1 MRGASQPEGG
11 DGIMQADEA
20 GAGSAGFGTGAGEPS
35 AGRARPGARPGAG
48 GARPGSGGADPSYLI
63 RRVRQLEE
71 QLRRRTQELG
81 MLRLQL
87 AVLSTV
93 DPVTGLL
100 NRNGVGDAL
109 EIALERLH
117 RLEEPFAAIGLA
129 LPGLRPLAE
138 AEPGAGEENAR
149 HVAALLR
156 GGLRAIDRVGRLDDV
171 TFVVICPLIG
181 RAEYRP
187 PLARLQSLM
196 TAVPFGIE
204 GGADLQA
211 RFGVVLVGAGRR
223 PEVDEVIG
231 AVETAI
237 GRATVREPAVVEP

>member
-11 DGIMQADEA
+11 DGVMRPNET
-20 GAGSAGFGTGAGEPS
+20 GAGSAVPGPAGAGADGTA
-35 AGRARPGARPGAG
+35 AGGAG
-48 GARPGSGGADPSYLI
+48 GTAAGGADPSYLV
-63 RRVRQLEE
+63 RRIRQLEAE
-71 QLRRRTQELG
+71 LRRRTQELG

-87 AVLSTV
+87 EVFSTV

-100 NRNGVGDAL
+100 NRNGIDDAL
-109 EIALERLH
+109 GMALERLR
-117 RLEEPFAAIGLA
+117 RLREPFAAIGLD

-138 AEPGAGEENAR
+138 ADPGAGEENAR

-156 GGLRAIDRVGRLDDV
+156 GSLRAIDRVGRLDDV
-171 TFVVICPLIG
+171 TFAVICPLIG

-211 RFGVVLVGAGRR
+211 RFGVVVVEPGRR
-223 PEVDEVIG
+223 PEAAEVLDAVRG
-231 AVETAI
+231 AL
-237 GRATVREPAVVEP
+237 GRATAREPVVVEP